1 MITYEETKPFRDTH
15 ADCNVEESAGTS
27 FVRLLCVTHNK
38 TIIAAIP
45 PKPEECDS
53 CEKEAKDFFQ
63 GNWLCRDCYSRE
75 KTEYN
80 KTKEKIRAVEVLEKN
95 EKVNTSLKIKEDIF
109 NAETVSLVELEKA
122 VRINNSELPES
133 EQYYAF
139 ANKVKEQIL
148 NYKKLISQKHEEIL
162 ETTSRIR
169 AGQQHLNS
177 IANKLRAEVREEFK
191 IKDTAYKPEVVKVKP
206 VKTAAPPKNKVNK
219 QEMKLRVAKLVAEGV
234 TIANEYLFQMQL
246 IRFNNDMDKAEGWIR
261 RQFKEISSDL
271 D

>member
-1 MITYEETKPFRDTH
+1 MITYEETKSFRDTH
-15 ADCNVEESAGTS
+15 ADCNVKEDAGTA
-27 FVRLLCVTHNK
+27 FVRLLCQTHNK
-38 TIIAAIP
+38 TIIASIP
-45 PKPEECDS
+45 PCPEECDS

-75 KTEYN
+75 KAEYN
-80 KTKEKIRAVEVLEKN
+80 KSKEKIVAAETLSKN
-95 EKVNTSLKIKEDIF
+95 NIVNTGLKIKEDIF
-109 NAETVSLVELEKA
+109 NAETVALVDLEKSI
-122 VRINNSELPES
+122 RIANSDLPES

-139 ANKVKEQIL
+139 ANAVKNQIHE
-148 NYKKLISQKHEEIL
+148 YKKLISQKHDEIL

-169 AGQQHLNS
+169 AGQQHLNN

-206 VKTAAPPKNKVNK
+206 VKTAGPAKPKVNK
-219 QEMKLRVAKLVAEGV
+219 QEVKLRVAKLQAEGIG
-234 TIANEYLFQMQL
+234 IANEYLFQMQL
-246 IRFNNDMDKAEGWIR
+246 IRFNNDMEKAEGWIR